1 MMAYRANTL
10 ITLILVLSIIDALRL
25 QMVTTSPSGF
35 QQLLKHNPNGLRLF
49 HPAFPLELLKPISRD
64 EADHITRTK
73 QLMGVAPKE
82 VEEDEKT
89 KLLHSIQIGNK
100 KKYLP
105 WYSMPNIGVPD
116 ATSFMSSLEIAEA
129 FEKEKH
135 KGQLVWA
142 YTMDKPKKDCLLL
155 NHWEQRVVYLAD
167 YNANRGAQG
176 YEFNHLASHD
186 PALGAQLTWSPL
198 ALEFEL
204 TDGLWQPVCVSEN
217 IINGSVMNLL
227 PRKLGSKAFWE
238 FIMLLLVSDKNN
250 PDIIQAFMD
259 TGLSPEKGLIAY
271 LRLLRKILQRTS
283 TYDDIPDYRKISEKD
298 IVF

>member
-1 MMAYRANTL
+1 MIA
-10 ITLILVLSIIDALRL
+10 IIILSSMDALRL
-25 QMVTTSPSGF
+25 QMIVTSASGF
-35 QQLLKHNPNGLRLF
+35 QQLLERNPTGLRLF
-49 HPAFPLELLKPISRD
+49 HPAFPLELLKPIPRD
-64 EADHITRTK
+64 EADHIKRTK
-73 QLMGVAPKE
+73 QLMGVTPKE
-82 VEEDEKT
+82 DEEDEKA
-89 KLLHSIQIGNK
+89 KLLHSIQIGKK

-105 WYSMPNIGVPD
+105 WYTMPNIGVPD
-116 ATSFMSSLEIAEA
+116 ATSFMSSVEIAEA

-155 NHWEQRVVYLAD
+155 NHWEQRVVYIAD

-176 YEFNHLASHD
+176 YELNHIASHN
-186 PALGAQLTWSPL
+186 PAASRETLSWPPL

-227 PRKLGSKAFWE
+227 PSKLGKKALWE
-238 FIMLLLVSDKNN
+238 FIMLLLVSDKKN
-250 PDIIQAFMD
+250 PDVMQAFMD
-259 TGLSPEKGLIAY
+259 TGLSPQKGLIAY
-271 LRLLRKILQRTS
+271 LRLLKKILQRTS